1 METSRGEKLFA
12 AVLTLLTVGSV
23 ISLTYFLVAA
33 TPLQVHT
40 EVRSQR

>member
-33 TPLQVHT
+33 APPPTTT
-40 EVRSQR
+40 EVRSQQ